1 VLIGI
6 NVIVLIAVLVASEK
20 INRFFDAVA
29 FFREAMKDMIITR
42 QELEELKRII
52 TGEKGRKSRE
62 G

>member
-1 VLIGI
+1 
-6 NVIVLIAVLVASEK
+6 VIVLIAVLVASEK

-52 TGEKGRKSRE
+52 TGEKGRKGRE